1 MIIHT
6 FLNEG
11 IYCIQNLITNDL
23 YIGSST
29 NIGNRK
35 TKHES
40 LLKNNKHDNHL
51 LQSAVNQYGIENFK
65 TGVLEYT
72 TENLKE
78 KEQYYLDLLNPIY
91 NITRDVILNTPSLSS
106 RAKMSSTRKRLM
118 DEGII
123 KKQGCRAIVM
133 KDLEGNFISEY
144 ESVMEGARQTGFSK
158 SGIQLI
164 LRGKYKQWKGHVF
177 EYKN

>member
-1 MIIHT
+1 M
-6 FLNEG
+6 
-11 IYCIQNLITNDL
+11 
-23 YIGSST
+23 
-29 NIGNRK
+29 
-35 TKHES
+35 
-40 LLKNNKHDNHL
+40 KNNKHDNHL

-78 KEQYYLDLLNPIY
+78 KEQYYVDLLNPKY

-118 DEGII
+118 SEGII
-123 KKQGCRAIVM
+123 KPQGCRAIVM
-133 KDLEGNFISEY
+133 KD
-144 ESVMEGARQTGFSK
+144 MEGKFVSEHVSIMDAVRQTGFSK
-158 SGIQLI
+158 SGIQSVLK
-164 LRGKYKQWKGHVF
+164 GKYQQWKGHVF